1 MTSEE
6 LTRTN
11 LVVDSNKLS
20 PTLQCSICLDLVMDP
35 VECQNCSKLFCKDCI
50 NSWLKNSN
58 QCPNKHQFKKK
69 AILDDWIKPA
79 LDRIF
84 IKCPFQNCN
93 NSYAYSTWSNHIK
106 RCVSKSKGF
115 KALGDNGTT
124 PQGDEIFEWKD
135 VQFFVKDINNKNHTF
150 MLPLSTTVQE
160 LKEKL
165 KEKTGFEVNQQRL
178 SCNGKNMMDD
188 KMLEF
193 YGVQA
198 NTTIVQLARLLGGK

>member
-1 MTSEE
+1 MSDD

-11 LVVDSNKLS
+11 LIVNKNTALS
-20 PTLQCSICLDLVMDP
+20 PTLQCSICLDLVMEP
-35 VECQNCSKLFCKDCI
+35 VECKNCNKLFCKECI
-50 NSWLKNSN
+50 ESWLKGSN
-58 QCPNKHQFKKK
+58 KCPNQHIFSKKER
-69 AILDDWIKPA
+69 LDDWVKNA

-84 IKCPFQNCN
+84 LNCPFKNCN
-93 NSYAYSTWSNHIK
+93 SSYAHSQWKNHIK
-106 RCVSKSKGF
+106 KCQSKNKGF
-115 KALGDNGTT
+115 KANGET
-124 PQGDEIFEWKD
+124 PTGDEIFEWKD

-150 MLPLSTTVQE
+150 VLPLSTTVLE

-165 KEKTGFEVNQQRL
+165 KEKTGFNVNQQRL

-198 NTTIVQLARLLGGK
+198 NTTIVQLARLLGG